1 MPIYEFQ
8 CESCGLRF
16 DKLMK
21 MASSTELTETPCKDC
36 GEPAGRM
43 VTAAAFKFSHPASQV
58 RGMAP
63 PNTGTSDDW
72 NFDKAIGRDS
82 EKKWKTVEERNSEKN
97 RVIRQEREAGFQ
109 VKNEQLVRSQQD
121 GTYRKIDDSERK
133 AVNDRRQVA
142 SQIAN
147 AGATQKKTG
156 E

>member
-21 MASSTELTETPCKDC
+21 MASSDELTTTPCKDC
-36 GEPAGRM
+36 GDEARRM
-43 VTAAAFKFSHPASQV
+43 VTAAAFKFSHPSSQL

-72 NFDKAIGRDS
+72 KFDKIIGRDS

-97 RVIRQEREAGFQ
+97 RVVRQERESGFQ
-109 VKNEQLVRSQQD
+109 INNNQLVRSHDD
-121 GTYRKIDDSERK
+121 GSYRKIAEPERQAINERRTAAA
-133 AVNDRRQVA
+133 AV
-142 SQIAN
+142 AN
-147 AGATQKKTG
+147 ANRKKD
-156 E
+156 